1 MRGWA
6 LDEHE
11 GEARGNGISLVTL
24 GAADLARSS
33 RCYQALGWQAS
44 ADGNEQVVFLKGRN
58 LALGLH
64 GRQALAEDARVED
77 RPTGFAPSPWPA
89 TAPRGK
95 KSDRLLF
102 AAALAGGGQA
112 TKVPQEVFWG
122 GYSEYVADPDGHLWE
137 VAHKPF

>member
-1 MRGWA
+1 MTG
-6 LDEHE
+6 H
-11 GEARGNGISLVTL
+11 GISLVTL

-33 RCYQALGWQAS
+33 RCYQGLGWQAS

-64 GRQALAEDARVED
+64 GRQAFAEDARVEE

-112 TKVPQEVFWG
+112 TKVAQEVFWG
-122 GYSEYVADPDGHLWE
+122 GYSEYVADPDGLLWE